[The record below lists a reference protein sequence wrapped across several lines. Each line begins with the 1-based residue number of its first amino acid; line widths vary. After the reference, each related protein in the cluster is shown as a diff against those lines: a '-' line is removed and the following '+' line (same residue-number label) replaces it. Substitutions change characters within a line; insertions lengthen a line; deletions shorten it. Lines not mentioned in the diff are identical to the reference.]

1 MEIQN
6 NKNAKS
12 VLNKKTEVLNKKT
25 ELGKEESLYPIKRL
39 TI

>member
-12 VLNKKTEVLNKKT
+12 VLNKKTEDLNKKT

>member
-6 NKNAKS
+6 TKNAKS

-25 ELGKEESLYPIKRL
+25 ELGKAESLYPIKRL

>member
-6 NKNAKS
+6 NEDAKS

-25 ELGKEESLYPIKRL
+25 EMGKEESLYPIKRL

>member
-25 ELGKEESLYPIKRL
+25 ELGKKILYPTKEL

>member
-6 NKNAKS
+6 NEDAKS
-12 VLNKKTEVLNKKT
+12 ILNKTEVLNKKT

>member
-6 NKNAKS
+6 NEDAKS
-12 VLNKKTEVLNKKT
+12 VLNKKT

>member
-6 NKNAKS
+6 NEDAKS
-12 VLNKKTEVLNKKT
+12 ILNKKTDILNKKT

>member
-6 NKNAKS
+6 TKNAKS

-25 ELGKEESLYPIKRL
+25 ELGKADSLYPIKRL